1 MDPSIFGCFASSE
14 RASRAFNRIHAK
26 KYDTDSWNMLIKE
39 AVNKNIDEVEP
50 FYEELL
56 KIFPTCGRFWR
67 AYVEHQMKFKRYD
80 KVSKIFQ
87 RSLEEVL
94 SIDLYKCY
102 LNFVREAKASEP
114 DLMYKAYRYT
124 LDRVGTDPNAISI
137 YNDYIQFLKEREV
150 DGSYLDSQKIT
161 AVRKA
166 YQEGVMNPMFHID
179 TLWKEYI
186 AYEHSINPIIAE
198 KMVQDRS
205 RDHMNARRVAK
216 EWEVTIRGLNRSW
229 AAYPP
234 SFTPEELRQVEIW
247 RRYISWEKSNPLRTE
262 NNHII
267 LKRVTFA
274 YRQCLLCFGHHPN
287 VWLEYAGYLEEQ
299 MKALTDKD
307 VELGK
312 RLLKEAT
319 QLFER
324 ATRGLMRHNLL
335 VHFAYADFE
344 EIRNNKKKALEIY
357 NNLVEASKEDERID
371 LTLVYIQFMRFTC
384 RTEGSSAA
392 RLIFKRAREDE
403 RCTHHVYTA
412 AALMEYHCNKDQK
425 IADKIFKAGLK
436 KFKNCPDY
444 VLSYIHFMNS
454 LNEENNIRT
463 LFELVLTTYSL
474 PSKDTVEIWN
484 SFLEFEAGRGDL
496 SSINKVE
503 RRRTLALEKV
513 FPRSAE
519 ASWVVDKYKFQ
530 DLYPCSINELKSL
543 GYDPQQSATDLAS
556 IRRLLSSIGGYLN
569 FGDTQQVSS
578 ATSNMNLKKNK
589 SANRLRITNGGMFS
603 DATEVDCDTDFTMTI
618 LNQTSMC
625 SPDLDQ
631 MLPFKPVLAAGFG
644 AHTVPGGVF
653 PPPPAIGNLLSRLP
667 QPSSFWGPY
676 VDIEELCNIIRLSD
690 FDDLFNNLVEQR
702 REANKSRSKKPRLD

>member
-1 MDPSIFGCFASSE
+1 MESNIFGCFSSSD
-14 RASRAFNRIHAK
+14 RAGRAIGRILAK

-39 AVNKNIDEVEP
+39 AVNKSIDEVEP
-50 FYEELL
+50 FYEELVR
-56 KIFPTCGRFWR
+56 IFPTCGRFWR
-67 AYVEHQMKFKRYD
+67 AYVEHEMKFKRYD
-80 KVSKIFQ
+80 KVSKLFQ

-102 LNFVREAKASEP
+102 LNFVREAKANEP
-114 DLMYKAYRYT
+114 DLMYKAFRYT
-124 LDRVGTDPNAISI
+124 LDKVGTDPNAISI

-186 AYEHSINPIIAE
+186 SYEQSINPIIAE

-229 AAYPP
+229 PACPP
-234 SFTPEELRQVEIW
+234 SFTLEELRQVEIW
-247 RRYISWEKSNPLRTE
+247 RRYIQWEKSNPLRTE
-262 NNHII
+262 NNHM
-267 LKRVTFA
+267 LVKRVTFA
-274 YRQCLLCFGHHPN
+274 YKQCLLCFGHHPN
-287 VWLEYAGYLEEQ
+287 VWLEYANYLEEQ
-299 MKALTDKD
+299 MKSLTDKD
-307 VELGK
+307 ADLSK
-312 RLLKEAT
+312 KLLKEET
-319 QLFER
+319 VLFER
-324 ATRGLMRHNLL
+324 ATRGLMKHNLL
-335 VHFAYADFE
+335 VHFAYSDFE

-357 NNLVEASKEDERID
+357 NNLIEASKEDEQID

-392 RLIFKRAREDE
+392 RAVFKRARDDE
-403 RCTHHVYTA
+403 RCSHHIYTA

-436 KFKNCPDY
+436 KFKNCSDY

-474 PSKDTVEIWN
+474 PPKDTIEIWN

-513 FPRSAE
+513 FPKSAE
-519 ASWVVDKYKFQ
+519 ASWIVDKYKFQ
-530 DLYPCSINELKSL
+530 DLFPCSINELKSL
-543 GYDPQQSATDLAS
+543 GYDPHQSATDLAS
-556 IRRLLSSIGGYLN
+556 TRRLMSSLGYHGSIDVQQVQPGLGLNSKRGKSIGR
-569 FGDTQQVSS
+569 QK
-578 ATSNMNLKKNK
+578 M
-589 SANRLRITNGGMFS
+589 TNGS
-603 DATEVDCDTDFTMTI
+603 LANELLDADSDTDFTLTI
-618 LNQTSMC
+618 LNQNSMC
-625 SPDLDQ
+625 LPDLNQ
-631 MLPFKPVLAAGFG
+631 MLPFKPVMAAGFG
-644 AHTVPGGVF
+644 SHTVPGGVF
-653 PPPPAIGNLLSRLP
+653 PPPPAIGNLMSRLP
-667 QPSSFWGPY
+667 QQSSFWGPF
-676 VDIEELCNIIRLSD
+676 VDVEELCNIIRLSD
-690 FDDLFNNLVEQR
+690 FDELFNNLVEQR
-702 REANKSRSKKPRLD
+702 REGNKVRVKKPRLE